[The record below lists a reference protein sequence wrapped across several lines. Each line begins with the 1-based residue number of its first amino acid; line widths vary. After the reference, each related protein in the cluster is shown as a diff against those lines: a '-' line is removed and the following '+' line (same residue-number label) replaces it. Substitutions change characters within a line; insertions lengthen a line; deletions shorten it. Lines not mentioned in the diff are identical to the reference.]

1 MLSAWFRNMKIRT
14 KIIVMVAISTLALL
28 FVGVTGYLNILDLK
42 QASATVINEGVI
54 PMNAIHELESHHRAI
69 EGYVLELNLTMNEQK
84 NKELLA
90 NIYDTRESANQL
102 LAELQG
108 MNLSPQEV
116 EVLAKYNEVL
126 IEYRDTQNHIIELA
140 KENRNTEAY
149 SIYTKTGTVLKE
161 ELMGQLSQLKEHL
174 TQNAQNIYKE
184 NEAKANQAV
193 YIVLVCIIASVVL
206 LLACG
211 IAIVRMITKPIRHMQ
226 EMMVQVK
233 NGDLTVQADYQSKD
247 EIGLVMRDFND
258 TVTGLNTLIAS
269 VKTSVAQIS
278 SSSEELSKSAQQ
290 TAQATNQVAAS
301 VSEIST
307 GAEAQQKGIEEVS
320 SAMEEVTIGVQ
331 RIAESSST
339 LSQFSTD
346 TLNQAEKGQQVIAQT
361 LDQFQ
366 TIYQTTEESAAVIHQ
381 LNKRSQEIGRIVEVI
396 SDITGQTNLL
406 ALNAAI
412 EASRAGEH
420 GRGFAVVAD
429 EVRKLAEESK
439 NSADQISKIIALI
452 QEETERAVQTIEG
465 GKETVEKGKVFVQ
478 HTDEVF
484 TSISQMVQQVN
495 EQVYEISASTEQ
507 MSASTEEISASMKQL
522 ERIARDASQYAHT
535 SAASSQEQLAEMEEV
550 HTASQSLQEM
560 ATELQKAASQFKV

>member
-14 KIIVMVAISTLALL
+14 KIIVMVAISTIALL
-28 FVGVTGYLNILDLK
+28 FVGVTGFLNILALK
-42 QASATVINEGVI
+42 QASATVINEGVV
-54 PMNAIHELESHHRAI
+54 PMNTIHELESHHRAI

-90 NIYDTRESANQL
+90 SIYDTRESANQL

-108 MNLSPQEV
+108 MNLYPEEV
-116 EVLAKYNEVL
+116 EALAKYNEVL
-126 IEYRDTQNHIIELA
+126 IEYRDTQNYIIELA

-149 SIYTKTGTVLKE
+149 SIYSKTGTALKE
-161 ELMGQLSQLKEHL
+161 ELMGHLNQLKEYI
-174 TQNAQNIYKE
+174 TQSAQNIYKD
-184 NEAKANQAV
+184 NEAKANQAIL
-193 YIVLVCIIASVVL
+193 IVLVCIAAAVIL

-211 IAIVRMITKPIRHMQ
+211 IAIVRMITKPIRQMQ
-226 EMMVQVK
+226 EMMVLVK
-233 NGDLTVQADYQSKD
+233 NGDLTVQADYRSKD

-258 TVTGLNTLIAS
+258 TITGLNTLIAS

-290 TAQATNQVAAS
+290 TVQATNQVAAS

-307 GAEAQQKGIEEVS
+307 GAEAQQKGMEEVS
-320 SAMEEVTIGVQ
+320 NAMEEVTIGVQ
-331 RIAESSST
+331 RIAESSAT

-396 SDITGQTNLL
+396 SEITGQTNLL

-484 TSISQMVQQVN
+484 TTISQMVQRVN

-522 ERIARDASQYAHT
+522 ERIARDASQYAQA

-550 HTASQSLQEM
+550 NTASQSLQEM
-560 ATELQKAASQFKV
+560 ATELQKAASLFKV

>member
-1 MLSAWFRNMKIRT
+1 MFSAWFRNMKIRT
-14 KIIVMVAISTLALL
+14 KIIVMVAISTIALL
-28 FVGVTGYLNILDLK
+28 FVGVTGFLNILALK
-42 QASATVINEGVI
+42 QASATVINEGVV
-54 PMNAIHELESHHRAI
+54 PMDTIHELESHHRAI

-102 LAELQG
+102 LAQLQG
-108 MNLSPQEV
+108 MNLSPEEV

-149 SIYTKTGTVLKE
+149 SIYSKTGTMLKE
-161 ELMGQLSQLKEHL
+161 ELMGHLNQLKEHI
-174 TQNAQNIYKE
+174 TQSAQNIYQD
-184 NEAKANQAV
+184 NEAKADQAIL
-193 YIVLVCIIASVVL
+193 IVLVCIAVAVIL

-211 IAIVRMITKPIRHMQ
+211 IAIVRMITKPIKHMQ
-226 EMMVQVK
+226 EMMVLVK

-247 EIGLVMRDFND
+247 EIGLVMKDFND
-258 TVTGLNTLIAS
+258 TITGLNTLIAS
-269 VKTSVAQIS
+269 VQTSVAQIS

-290 TAQATNQVAAS
+290 TVQATNRVAAS

-307 GAEAQQKGIEEVS
+307 GAETQQKGMEEVS
-320 SAMEEVTIGVQ
+320 NAMEEVTIGVQ

-346 TLNQAEKGQQVIAQT
+346 TLNQAEKGQKVIAQT

-366 TIYQTTEESAAVIHQ
+366 TIYQNTEESAAVIHQ
-381 LNKRSQEIGRIVEVI
+381 LSKRSQEIGRIVEVI

-465 GKETVEKGKVFVQ
+465 GKETVEKGKIFVQ
-478 HTDEVF
+478 NTDEVF
-484 TSISQMVQQVN
+484 ATISQMVQQVN

-522 ERIARDASQYAHT
+522 ETIARDASKYAQT

-550 HTASQSLQEM
+550 NTASQSLQEM

>member
-14 KIIVMVAISTLALL
+14 KIIVMVAISTIALL
-28 FVGVTGYLNILDLK
+28 FVGVTGFLNILALK
-42 QASATVINEGVI
+42 QASATVINEGVV
-54 PMNAIHELESHHRAI
+54 PMNTIHELESHHRAI

-90 NIYDTRESANQL
+90 SIYDTRESANQL

-108 MNLSPQEV
+108 MNLYPEEV

-126 IEYRDTQNHIIELA
+126 IEYRDTQNYIIELA

-149 SIYTKTGTVLKE
+149 SIYSKTGTVLKE
-161 ELMGQLSQLKEHL
+161 ELMGHLSQLKEHL
-174 TQNAQNIYKE
+174 TQSAQNIYQD

-193 YIVLVCIIASVVL
+193 FIVLVCIVAAVVL

-258 TVTGLNTLIAS
+258 TITGLNTLIAS
-269 VKTSVAQIS
+269 VKMSVAQIS

-290 TAQATNQVAAS
+290 TVQATNQVAAS

-396 SDITGQTNLL
+396 SEITGQTNLL

-484 TSISQMVQQVN
+484 TTISQMVQRVN

-522 ERIARDASQYAHT
+522 ERIARDASQYAQA

-550 HTASQSLQEM
+550 NTASQSLQEM

>member
-14 KIIVMVAISTLALL
+14 KIIVMVAISTIALL
-28 FVGVTGYLNILDLK
+28 FVGVTGFLNILALK
-42 QASATVINEGVI
+42 QASATVINEGVV
-54 PMNAIHELESHHRAI
+54 PMNTIHELESHHRAI

-90 NIYDTRESANQL
+90 SIYDTRESANQL

-108 MNLSPQEV
+108 MNLYPEEV

-126 IEYRDTQNHIIELA
+126 IEYRDTQNYIIELA

-149 SIYTKTGTVLKE
+149 SIYSKTGTVLKE
-161 ELMGQLSQLKEHL
+161 ELMGHLSQLKEHL
-174 TQNAQNIYKE
+174 TQSAQNIYQD

-193 YIVLVCIIASVVL
+193 FIVLVCIVAAVVL

-258 TVTGLNTLIAS
+258 TITGLNTLIAS
-269 VKTSVAQIS
+269 VKMSVAQIS

-290 TAQATNQVAAS
+290 TVQATNRVAAS

-396 SDITGQTNLL
+396 SEITGQTNLL

-484 TSISQMVQQVN
+484 TTISQMVQRVN

-522 ERIARDASQYAHT
+522 ERIARDASQYAQA

-550 HTASQSLQEM
+550 NTASQSLQEM

>member
-14 KIIVMVAISTLALL
+14 KIIVMVAISTIALL
-28 FVGVTGYLNILDLK
+28 FVGVTGFLNILALK
-42 QASATVINEGVI
+42 QASATVINEGVV
-54 PMNAIHELESHHRAI
+54 PMNTIHELESHHRAI

-90 NIYDTRESANQL
+90 SIYDTRESANQL

-108 MNLSPQEV
+108 MNLYPEEV

-126 IEYRDTQNHIIELA
+126 IEYRDTQNYIIELA

-149 SIYTKTGTVLKE
+149 SIYSKTGTVLKE
-161 ELMGQLSQLKEHL
+161 ELMGHLSQLKEHL
-174 TQNAQNIYKE
+174 TQSAQNIYQD

-193 YIVLVCIIASVVL
+193 FIVLVCIVAAVVL

-258 TVTGLNTLIAS
+258 TITGLNTLIAS
-269 VKTSVAQIS
+269 VKMSVAQIS

-290 TAQATNQVAAS
+290 TVQATNQVAAS

-396 SDITGQTNLL
+396 SEITGQTNLL

-484 TSISQMVQQVN
+484 TTISQMVQRVN

-522 ERIARDASQYAHT
+522 ERIARDASQYAQA

-550 HTASQSLQEM
+550 NTASQSLQEM
-560 ATELQKAASQFKV
+560 ATELQKAASLFKV

>member
-14 KIIVMVAISTLALL
+14 KIIVMVAISTIALL
-28 FVGVTGYLNILDLK
+28 FVGVTGFLNILALK
-42 QASATVINEGVI
+42 QASATVINEGVV
-54 PMNAIHELESHHRAI
+54 PMNTIHEMESHHRAI

-102 LAELQG
+102 LAQLQG
-108 MNLSPQEV
+108 MNLSPEEV

-149 SIYTKTGTVLKE
+149 SIYSKTGTMLKE
-161 ELMGQLSQLKEHL
+161 ELMGHLNQLKEHI
-174 TQNAQNIYKE
+174 TQSAQNIYQD
-184 NEAKANQAV
+184 NEAKADQAIL
-193 YIVLVCIIASVVL
+193 IVLVCIAAAVIL

-211 IAIVRMITKPIRHMQ
+211 IAIVRMITKPIKHMQ
-226 EMMVQVK
+226 EMMVLVK
-233 NGDLTVQADYQSKD
+233 NGDLTVKADYQSKD
-247 EIGLVMRDFND
+247 EIGLVMKDFND
-258 TVTGLNTLIAS
+258 TITGLNTLIGS
-269 VKTSVAQIS
+269 VQTSVAQIS

-290 TAQATNQVAAS
+290 TVQATNRVAAS

-307 GAEAQQKGIEEVS
+307 GAETQQKGMEEVS
-320 SAMEEVTIGVQ
+320 NAMEEVTIGVQ

-465 GKETVEKGKVFVQ
+465 GKETVEKGKIFVQ
-478 HTDEVF
+478 NTDEVF
-484 TSISQMVQQVN
+484 ATISQMVQQVN

-522 ERIARDASQYAHT
+522 ETIARDASQYAQT

-550 HTASQSLQEM
+550 NTASQSLQEM

>member
-1 MLSAWFRNMKIRT
+1 MKIRT
-14 KIIVMVAISTLALL
+14 KIIVMVAISTIALL
-28 FVGVTGYLNILDLK
+28 FVGVTGFLNILALK
-42 QASATVINEGVI
+42 QASATVINEGVV
-54 PMNAIHELESHHRAI
+54 PMDTIHELESHHRAI

-102 LAELQG
+102 LAQLQG
-108 MNLSPQEV
+108 MNLSPEEV

-149 SIYTKTGTVLKE
+149 SIYSKTGTMLKE
-161 ELMGQLSQLKEHL
+161 ELMGHLNQLKEHI
-174 TQNAQNIYKE
+174 TQSAQNIYQD
-184 NEAKANQAV
+184 NEAKADQAIL
-193 YIVLVCIIASVVL
+193 IVLVCIAVAVIL

-211 IAIVRMITKPIRHMQ
+211 IAIVRMITKPIKHMQ
-226 EMMVQVK
+226 EMMVLVK

-247 EIGLVMRDFND
+247 EIGLVMKDFND
-258 TVTGLNTLIAS
+258 TITGLNTLIAS
-269 VKTSVAQIS
+269 VQTSVAQIS

-290 TAQATNQVAAS
+290 TVQATNRVAAS

-307 GAEAQQKGIEEVS
+307 GAETQQKGMEEVS
-320 SAMEEVTIGVQ
+320 NAMEEVTIGVQ

-346 TLNQAEKGQQVIAQT
+346 TLNQAEKGQKVIAQT

-366 TIYQTTEESAAVIHQ
+366 TIYQNTEESAAVIHQ
-381 LNKRSQEIGRIVEVI
+381 LSKRSQEIGRIVEVI

-439 NSADQISKIIALI
+439 NSADQISKI
-452 QEETERAVQTIEG
+452 
-465 GKETVEKGKVFVQ
+465 
-478 HTDEVF
+478 
-484 TSISQMVQQVN
+484 
-495 EQVYEISASTEQ
+495 
-507 MSASTEEISASMKQL
+507 
-522 ERIARDASQYAHT
+522 
-535 SAASSQEQLAEMEEV
+535 
-550 HTASQSLQEM
+550 
-560 ATELQKAASQFKV
+560 

>member
-14 KIIVMVAISTLALL
+14 KIIVMVSISTLALL

-149 SIYTKTGTVLKE
+149 SIYSKTGTVLKE

>member
-14 KIIVMVAISTLALL
+14 KIIVMVAISTIALL
-28 FVGVTGYLNILDLK
+28 FVGVTGFLNILALK
-42 QASATVINEGVI
+42 QASATVINEGVV
-54 PMNAIHELESHHRAI
+54 PMNTIHELESHHRAI

-90 NIYDTRESANQL
+90 SIYDTRESANQL

-108 MNLSPQEV
+108 MNLYPEEV

-126 IEYRDTQNHIIELA
+126 IEYRDTQNYIIELA

-149 SIYTKTGTVLKE
+149 SIYSKTGTALKE
-161 ELMGQLSQLKEHL
+161 ELMGHLNQLKEHL

-193 YIVLVCIIASVVL
+193 YIVLVCIVASVVL

-233 NGDLTVQADYQSKD
+233 NGDLTVQANYQSKD

-258 TVTGLNTLIAS
+258 TITGLNTLIAS

-290 TAQATNQVAAS
+290 TVQATNQVAAS

-484 TSISQMVQQVN
+484 TTISQMVQQVN

>member
-14 KIIVMVAISTLALL
+14 KIIVMVAISTIALL
-28 FVGVTGYLNILDLK
+28 FVGVTGFLNILALK
-42 QASATVINEGVI
+42 QASATVINEGVV
-54 PMNAIHELESHHRAI
+54 PMNTIHELESHHRAI

-90 NIYDTRESANQL
+90 SIYDTRESANQL

-108 MNLSPQEV
+108 MNLYPEEV

-126 IEYRDTQNHIIELA
+126 IEYRDTQNYIIELA

-149 SIYTKTGTVLKE
+149 SIYSKTGTALKE
-161 ELMGQLSQLKEHL
+161 ELMGHLNQLKEFI
-174 TQNAQNIYKE
+174 TQSAQNIYKD
-184 NEAKANQAV
+184 NEAKANQAIL
-193 YIVLVCIIASVVL
+193 IVLVCIAAAVIL

-211 IAIVRMITKPIRHMQ
+211 IAIVRMITKPIRQMQ
-226 EMMVQVK
+226 EMMVLVK
-233 NGDLTVQADYQSKD
+233 NGDLTVQADYRSKD

-258 TVTGLNTLIAS
+258 TITGLNTLIAS

-290 TAQATNQVAAS
+290 TVQATNQVAAS

-307 GAEAQQKGIEEVS
+307 GAEAQQKGMEEVS
-320 SAMEEVTIGVQ
+320 NAMEEVTIGVQ
-331 RIAESSST
+331 RIAESSAT

-396 SDITGQTNLL
+396 SEITGQTNLL

-484 TSISQMVQQVN
+484 TTISQMVQRVN

-522 ERIARDASQYAHT
+522 ERIARDASQYAQA

-550 HTASQSLQEM
+550 NTASQSLQEM
-560 ATELQKAASQFKV
+560 ATELQKAASLFKV

>member
-14 KIIVMVAISTLALL
+14 KIIVMVAISTIALL
-28 FVGVTGYLNILDLK
+28 FVGVTGFLNILALK
-42 QASATVINEGVI
+42 QASATVINEGVV
-54 PMNAIHELESHHRAI
+54 PMNTIHEMESHHRAI

-102 LAELQG
+102 LAQLQG
-108 MNLSPQEV
+108 MNLSPEEV

-126 IEYRDTQNHIIELA
+126 IEYRDTQNYIIELA

-149 SIYTKTGTVLKE
+149 SIYSKTGTMLKE
-161 ELMGQLSQLKEHL
+161 ELMGHLNQLKEHI
-174 TQNAQNIYKE
+174 TQSAQNIYQD
-184 NEAKANQAV
+184 NEAKADQAIL
-193 YIVLVCIIASVVL
+193 IVLVCIAAAVIL

-211 IAIVRMITKPIRHMQ
+211 IAIVRMITNPIKHMQ
-226 EMMVQVK
+226 EMMVLVK
-233 NGDLTVQADYQSKD
+233 NGDLTVKADYQSKD
-247 EIGLVMRDFND
+247 EIGLVMKDFND
-258 TVTGLNTLIAS
+258 TITGLNALIGS

-290 TAQATNQVAAS
+290 TVQATNRVAAS

-307 GAEAQQKGIEEVS
+307 GAEAQQKGMEEVS

-346 TLNQAEKGQQVIAQT
+346 TMNQAEKGQQVIAQT

-439 NSADQISKIIALI
+439 NSADQISKIITLI

-484 TSISQMVQQVN
+484 TTISQMVQQVN

-522 ERIARDASQYAHT
+522 ERIARDASQYAQT

-550 HTASQSLQEM
+550 NTASQSLQEM

>member
-14 KIIVMVAISTLALL
+14 KIIVMVAISTIALL

-69 EGYVLELNLTMNEQK
+69 EGHVLELNLTMNEQK

-108 MNLSPQEV
+108 MNLSPEEA

-149 SIYTKTGTVLKE
+149 SIYSKTGTVLKE
-161 ELMGQLSQLKEHL
+161 ELMGHLDQLKEYI
-174 TQNAQNIYKE
+174 TQNAQNIYKD

-193 YIVLVCIIASVVL
+193 VIVLVCIVASVVL

-211 IAIVRMITKPIRHMQ
+211 IAIVRMITKPIKHMQ

-258 TVTGLNTLIAS
+258 TITGLNTLIAS

-290 TAQATNQVAAS
+290 TVQATNQVAAS

-484 TSISQMVQQVN
+484 TTISHMVQQVN

-550 HTASQSLQEM
+550 NTASQSLQEM